1 MAAVLAWLCAGGQIL
16 DGPDRPYNRE
26 MSTKEVVAS
35 FWVILF
41 LGLLSAFSQ
50 TNPGR
55 QQEIESHSRK
65 AAEYLKENRPDL
77 ALPEFKAIVAL
88 DPKNVD
94 ARGNIG
100 VLLFFQG
107 DYTNAIPELRATL
120 KLRPALPKIQ
130 ALLGIGEKRT
140 GDFNAAQRDLE
151 EAFPKVQDGKIRLET
166 GMELIE
172 IYSGTEN
179 LDKAAAVVSDLRKLD
194 LTNEAVLFT
203 SYRIYSDL
211 AAESLLSLSV
221 VNPNSARLHQA
232 MAHELAKR
240 GNAVEAI
247 ENYRAALKID
257 PQLPGLHFELAEM
270 LSTLSTT
277 EGRREAEQEYRAA
290 LEANPS
296 DEQAESRLGDIA
308 LQKDDLKEASQ
319 RYRRALQLQPN
330 DPEANI
336 GLAKIFMTMD
346 QPQKAEPLLQ
356 QALKLDPTSVLAH
369 FRLSAVYR
377 QTGRPAEAEHELEE
391 YQKYK
396 EMKDKLRTIYSD
408 LHQEQG
414 KDEHQDTNQKQ

>member
-1 MAAVLAWLCAGGQIL
+1 MRSRNLVIL
-16 DGPDRPYNRE
+16 PF
-26 MSTKEVVAS
+26 V
-35 FWVILF
+35 FLF
-41 LGLLSAFSQ
+41 LGLLSSFSQ

-77 ALPEFKAIVAL
+77 AVPEFKAIVAL

-107 DYTNAIPELRATL
+107 DYTNAIPELRAAL
-120 KLRPALPKIQ
+120 KLRPALSKIQ
-130 ALLGIGEKRT
+130 ALLGIAEKRT
-140 GDFNAAQRDLE
+140 GDFNTARHDLE
-151 EAFPKVQDGKIRLET
+151 EAFPKVQDEKIRIET

-179 LDKAAAVVSDLRKLD
+179 LDKAAAVVNDLRNLD
-194 LTNEAVLFT
+194 PTNEAVLYT

-240 GNAVEAI
+240 GNTAEAI

-270 LSTLSTT
+270 LSTLSTAQ
-277 EGRREAEQEYRAA
+277 GRQEAEKEYEAA

-296 DEQAESRLGDIA
+296 DEQAECRLGDIA
-308 LQKDDLKEASQ
+308 LQKDDLKEAGQ
-319 RYRRALQLQPN
+319 RYSRALQLQPN
-330 DPEANI
+330 DPEADI
-336 GLAKIFMTMD
+336 GMAKVFMSMD
-346 QPQKAEPLLQ
+346 QPQKAEPLLH
-356 QALKLDPTSVLAH
+356 QALKLDPTSALAH

-377 QTGRPAEAEHELEE
+377 QTGRSADAKHELAE

-414 KDEHQDTNQKQ
+414 TDERQDTNQKQ

>member
-41 LGLLSAFSQ
+41 LGLVSAFSQ

-77 ALPEFKAIVAL
+77 AVPEFKAIVAL

-151 EAFPKVQDGKIRLET
+151 EAFPKVQDEKIRLET

-194 LTNEAVLFT
+194 LTNEAVLYT

-277 EGRREAEQEYRAA
+277 EGRREAEQEYQAA

-319 RYRRALQLQPN
+319 RYSRALQLQPN

-336 GLAKIFMTMD
+336 GLAKVFITMD

-414 KDEHQDTNQKQ
+414 KDEHQDTNHKQ

>member
-1 MAAVLAWLCAGGQIL
+1 LTAVLTCLFARGQIQ

-26 MSTKEVVAS
+26 MSTKEVVAW

-55 QQEIESHSRK
+55 QPEIESHNRK
-65 AAEYLKENRPDL
+65 AAEYLKEKRPDL
-77 ALPEFKAIVAL
+77 AVPEFRAIVAL

-107 DYTNAIPELRATL
+107 DYTNAVPELRAAL
-120 KLRPALPKIQ
+120 KLRPALSKIQ
-130 ALLGIGEKRT
+130 ALLGIAEKRT
-140 GDFNAAQRDLE
+140 GDFTASRRDLE
-151 EAFPKVQDGKIRLET
+151 EAFPNVQDQKIRLET

-194 LTNEAVLFT
+194 PTNEAVLYT

-240 GNAVEAI
+240 GNATEAI

-277 EGRREAEQEYRAA
+277 EGRREAEQEYQAA

-319 RYRRALQLQPN
+319 RYSRALQLQPN

-336 GLAKIFMTMD
+336 GLAKVFMTMD

-356 QALKLDPTSVLAH
+356 RVLKLDPTSVLAH

-377 QTGRPAEAEHELEE
+377 QTGRPAQAKQELEE

-396 EMKDKLRTIYSD
+396 EMKEKLRTIYSD
-408 LHQEQG
+408 LHQQQG
-414 KDEHQDTNQKQ
+414 TDEHQDTNQKQ

>member
-1 MAAVLAWLCAGGQIL
+1 M
-16 DGPDRPYNRE
+16 R
-26 MSTKEVVAS
+26 TKQVVAS
-35 FWVILF
+35 FWVVLC
-41 LGLLSAFSQ
+41 LGLPSVSQ
-50 TNPGR
+50 SSPSS
-55 QQEIESHSRK
+55 QQQIESHSRK

-77 ALPEFKAIVAL
+77 AVPEFRAIVAL
-88 DPKNVD
+88 DPNNVD

-107 DYTNAIPELRATL
+107 DYTNAIPELRAAL
-120 KLRPALPKIQ
+120 KLRPSLSKIQ

-140 GDFNAAQRDLE
+140 GDFNAARRDLE
-151 EAFPKVQDGKIRLET
+151 EAFPKVHDEKIRIET

-179 LDKAAAVVSDLRKLD
+179 LDKAAAVVGDLRKLD
-194 LTNEAVLFT
+194 PTNESVLYT

-240 GNAVEAI
+240 GNTAEAI

-277 EGRREAEQEYRAA
+277 QGRQEAEKEYEAA

-296 DEQAESRLGDIA
+296 DEQAECRLGDSA
-308 LQKDDLKEASQ
+308 LQKDDVKEASQ
-319 RYRRALQLQPN
+319 RYSRALQLQPN

-336 GLAKIFMTMD
+336 GMAKVFMSMD
-346 QPQKAEPLLQ
+346 QPRRAEPLLQ
-356 QALKLDPTSVLAH
+356 QALKLDPTSALAH

-377 QTGRPAEAEHELEE
+377 QTGRPADAKHELEE

-396 EMKDKLRTIYSD
+396 EMKEKLRTIYSD

-414 KDEHQDTNQKQ
+414 TDEHQDTGPKQ

>member
-1 MAAVLAWLCAGGQIL
+1 MTAVLTCLFARGQIQ

-26 MSTKEVVAS
+26 MSTKEVVAW

-55 QQEIESHSRK
+55 QPEIESHNRK
-65 AAEYLKENRPDL
+65 AAEYLKEKRPDL
-77 ALPEFKAIVAL
+77 AVPEFRAIVAL

-107 DYTNAIPELRATL
+107 DYTNAVPELRAAL
-120 KLRPALPKIQ
+120 KLRPALSKIQ
-130 ALLGIGEKRT
+130 ALLGIAEKRT
-140 GDFNAAQRDLE
+140 GDFTASRRDLE
-151 EAFPKVQDGKIRLET
+151 EAFPNVQDQKIRLET

-194 LTNEAVLFT
+194 PTNEAVLYT

-240 GNAVEAI
+240 GNATEAI

-277 EGRREAEQEYRAA
+277 EGRREAEQEYQAA

-319 RYRRALQLQPN
+319 RYSRALQLQPN

-336 GLAKIFMTMD
+336 GLAKVFMTMD

-356 QALKLDPTSVLAH
+356 RVLKLDPTSVLAH

-377 QTGRPAEAEHELEE
+377 QTGRPAQAKQELEE

-396 EMKDKLRTIYSD
+396 EMKEKLRTIYSD
-408 LHQEQG
+408 LHQQQG
-414 KDEHQDTNQKQ
+414 TDEHQDTNQKQ

>member
-1 MAAVLAWLCAGGQIL
+1 MRSRNFVIFPW
-16 DGPDRPYNRE
+16 
-26 MSTKEVVAS
+26 VV
-35 FWVILF
+35 LF
-41 LGLLSAFSQ
+41 LGLLSSLSQ

-65 AAEYLKENRPDL
+65 AAEYLKQNRPDL
-77 ALPEFKAIVAL
+77 AVPEFKAIVAL

-107 DYTNAIPELRATL
+107 DYTNAIPELRAAL
-120 KLRPALPKIQ
+120 KLRPTLSKIQ
-130 ALLGIGEKRT
+130 ALLGIAEKRT
-140 GDFNAAQRDLE
+140 GDFNAARHDLE
-151 EAFPKVQDGKIRLET
+151 EAFPKVQDEKIRIET

-172 IYSGTEN
+172 IYTGTEN
-179 LDKAAAVVSDLRKLD
+179 LDKAAAVVSDLRNLD
-194 LTNEAVLFT
+194 PTNEAVLYT

-232 MAHELAKR
+232 MAHELARR
-240 GNAVEAI
+240 GNTAEAI

-277 EGRREAEQEYRAA
+277 PGRQEAEKEYEAA

-296 DEQAESRLGDIA
+296 DEQAECRLGDIA
-308 LQKDDLKEASQ
+308 LQKDDLKEAGQ
-319 RYRRALQLQPN
+319 RYSRALQLQPN
-330 DPEANI
+330 DPEADI
-336 GLAKIFMTMD
+336 GMAKVFMSMD

-356 QALKLDPTSVLAH
+356 QALKLDPTNVLAH

-377 QTGRPAEAEHELEE
+377 QTGRPADAKHELEE

-396 EMKDKLRTIYSD
+396 EMKEKLRTIYSD

-414 KDEHQDTNQKQ
+414 TDERQDTNQK

>member
-1 MAAVLAWLCAGGQIL
+1 
-16 DGPDRPYNRE
+16 

-35 FWVILF
+35 FWVIVS

-65 AAEYLKENRPDL
+65 AAEYLKQNRPDL
-77 ALPEFKAIVAL
+77 AVPEFKAIVAL

-94 ARGNIG
+94 ARGNVG

-151 EAFPKVQDGKIRLET
+151 EAFPKVQDEKIRLET

-194 LTNEAVLFT
+194 LTNEAVLYT

-240 GNAVEAI
+240 GNAVDAI

-277 EGRREAEQEYRAA
+277 EGRREAEQEYQAA

-296 DEQAESRLGDIA
+296 DEQAECRLGDIA
-308 LQKDDLKEASQ
+308 LQKDDVKGASQ
-319 RYRRALQLQPN
+319 RYSRALQLQPN

-336 GLAKIFMTMD
+336 GLAKVFMTMD

-369 FRLSAVYR
+369 FRLSAIYR
-377 QTGRPAEAEHELEE
+377 QTGRPAAAKHEMEE

-396 EMKDKLRTIYSD
+396 EMKEKLRTIYSD

-414 KDEHQDTNQKQ
+414 TDEHQDTDPKQ

>member
-1 MAAVLAWLCAGGQIL
+1 MRSRNFVIFPW
-16 DGPDRPYNRE
+16 
-26 MSTKEVVAS
+26 VV
-35 FWVILF
+35 LF
-41 LGLLSAFSQ
+41 LGLLSSLSQ

-65 AAEYLKENRPDL
+65 AAEYLKQNRPDL
-77 ALPEFKAIVAL
+77 AVPEFKAIVAL

-107 DYTNAIPELRATL
+107 DYTNAIPELRAAL
-120 KLRPALPKIQ
+120 KLRPTLSKIQ
-130 ALLGIGEKRT
+130 ALLGIAEKRT
-140 GDFNAAQRDLE
+140 GDFNAARHDLE
-151 EAFPKVQDGKIRLET
+151 EAFPKVQDEKIRIET

-172 IYSGTEN
+172 IYTGTEN
-179 LDKAAAVVSDLRKLD
+179 LDKAAAVVSDLRNLD
-194 LTNEAVLFT
+194 PTNEAVLYT
-203 SYRIYSDL
+203 CYRVYSDL

-232 MAHELAKR
+232 MAHELARR
-240 GNAVEAI
+240 GNTAEAI

-277 EGRREAEQEYRAA
+277 PGRQEAEKEYEAA

-296 DEQAESRLGDIA
+296 DEQAECRLGDIA
-308 LQKDDLKEASQ
+308 LQKDDLKEAGQ
-319 RYRRALQLQPN
+319 RYSRALQLQPN
-330 DPEANI
+330 DPEADI
-336 GLAKIFMTMD
+336 GMAKVFMSMD

-356 QALKLDPTSVLAH
+356 QALKLDPTNVLAH

-377 QTGRPAEAEHELEE
+377 QTGRPADAKHELEE

-396 EMKDKLRTIYSD
+396 EMKEKLRTIYSD

-414 KDEHQDTNQKQ
+414 TDERQDTNQK